1 MQSASSMLFT
11 AFAVL
16 SLSTGALA
24 GVNRVL
30 NNCPFDIYCAS
41 AKGPEGGSAIGTFT
55 STRLVASGDEA
66 NFMSTDNNNVGVSL
80 KCDVNEDLLHP
91 YQLEST
97 ISNGVAYYDLSAVD
111 ADPFIDYKRTAV
123 FPGPNHQTDCP
134 VLHCEPGQTSCEW
147 PFMETC
153 VTTGDLL
160 LVLC

>member
-1 MQSASSMLFT
+1 MLFT

-55 STRLVASGDEA
+55 PTRLVASGDEA

-91 YQLEST
+91 YQMEST

-111 ADPFIDYKRTAV
+111 ADPFIDYQRTAV
-123 FPGPNHQTDCP
+123 FPGPNHHTDCP